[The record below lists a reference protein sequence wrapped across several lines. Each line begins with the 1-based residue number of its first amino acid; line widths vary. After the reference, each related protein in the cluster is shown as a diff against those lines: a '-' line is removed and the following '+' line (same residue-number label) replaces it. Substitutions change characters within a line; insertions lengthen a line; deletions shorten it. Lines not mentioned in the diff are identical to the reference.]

1 VGWGV
6 ADEER
11 TVRTELCGERF
22 QFRSGQP
29 EFEMGIEEGQ
39 GKGAIGAA
47 AAQPGPGGDGLD
59 EVEVD
64 GGKPVLIGEQGPGLV
79 NQVVLGLPLDW
90 VAMQVKGAPGPG
102 SRGHDFEGVAPGNGH
117 EETVQSM
124 KAIGPTLPDLE
135 AEVDLG
141 VGEGHP
147 RGTAGINHRSSR
159 IA

>member
-1 VGWGV
+1 
-6 ADEER
+6 
-11 TVRTELCGERF
+11 
-22 QFRSGQP
+22 
-29 EFEMGIEEGQ
+29 MGIEEGQ

-64 GGKPVLIGEQGPGLV
+64 GGKSVLIGEQGPRLV
-79 NQVVLGLPLDW
+79 DQVVLGLSLDR
-90 VAMQVKGAPGPG
+90 VAMQMQGAPGLG
-102 SRGHDFEGVAPGNGH
+102 TRRHDFEGVAPGNGH
-117 EETVQSM
+117 EEAVQCM
-124 KAIGPTLPDLE
+124 KAIGPALPDLE

-147 RGTAGINHRSSR
+147 CGPAGINHRSIH